1 MRCPGG
7 SNTGATKPNSTRRC
21 FYGEKSNSTCANS
34 HGFEGCRTLSYSP
47 QRAQNMKQSPYFLT
61 VTLNVPTLPLL
72 SNVRREI
79 VCSPGPRC
87 PKSTE

>member
-7 SNTGATKPNSTRRC
+7 SNTGATKPNSTTSR
-21 FYGEKSNSTCANS
+21 FYSKKSNST
-34 HGFEGCRTLSYSP
+34 RTSRTVSKEAARY
-47 QRAQNMKQSPYFLT
+47 RIAHKGAQNQTRPYFLT

-87 PKSTE
+87 PKSIE